1 MKTLLGRLHSI
12 SISKNRGS
20 KISKKAELLFNKFV
34 KQVDKIFK
42 NLPKSLEWQSFYVND
57 LPLLMDICKEV
68 QEVSIQH
75 RPWPRP
81 LAQTWHAKTEFFSFH
96 FLSISGVTEFSKQ
109 VAPGQALAQTW
120 FMRVRCMSLKSRI
133 MQRWH
138 YVHIASRQGRLICK
152 A

>member
-1 MKTLLGRLHSI
+1 
-12 SISKNRGS
+12 
-20 KISKKAELLFNKFV
+20 
-34 KQVDKIFK
+34 
-42 NLPKSLEWQSFYVND
+42 
-57 LPLLMDICKEV
+57 MDICKEV

-138 YVHIASRQGRLICK
+138 YVDIASRQGRLICK